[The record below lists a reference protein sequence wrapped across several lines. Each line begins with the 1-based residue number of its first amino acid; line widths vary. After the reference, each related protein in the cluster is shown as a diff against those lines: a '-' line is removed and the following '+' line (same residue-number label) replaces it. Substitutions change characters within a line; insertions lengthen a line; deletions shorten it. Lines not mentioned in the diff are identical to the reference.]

1 MAARCDVQR
10 EGKIRFRLFAVNLG
24 EGKGRV
30 CVWGGGLCVTF
41 PKIPLEK
48 KKKKRGRIQRDSGTR
63 DVTATTLWRNMGKE
77 EVLLRPFVD
86 VWVGR
91 GWVVRITKYKGE
103 RRSCA
108 LQG

>member
-30 CVWGGGLCVTF
+30 CVCGGGLCVTF

-48 KKKKRGRIQRDSGTR
+48 KKGGRIQRDSGTR

>member
-1 MAARCDVQR
+1 M
-10 EGKIRFRLFAVNLG
+10 
-24 EGKGRV
+24 
-30 CVWGGGLCVTF
+30 GGGGVLCVTF